1 MSRVGN
7 AYDNAI
13 AERFMRTLKYEAIYM
28 NVYDTIAEV
37 LSSVEHFIER
47 VYNRKRL
54 HLLLAGR
61 IDKALSDHRTPS

>member
-54 HLLLAGR
+54 HSVLGWA
-61 IDKALSDHRTPS
+61 H

>member
-7 AYDNAI
+7 AYGNAI
-13 AERFMRTLKYEAIYM
+13 AERFMRTLKYEEIYM

-37 LSSVEHFIER
+37 LSFVEYFIER

-54 HLLLAGR
+54 HS
-61 IDKALSDHRTPS
+61 ALGWAH